1 MTNHQIRSWLLL
13 DPCCLSVG
21 QPCLKKAPH
30 HLSQHISIKLKRN
43 HGINHSFSPQESRK
57 ALCTTIIGYVS
68 DTQTDLQSPVQFSL
82 SYSLVQVDASVIPP
96 HQCHHHHHHH
106 HHNHN
111 HKTKQE
117 DPLVFYN
124 TGRPLPLANSRPIL
138 NQQQVLALI
147 DLEINT
153 FVLVTTNAKMK

>member
-82 SYSLVQVDASVIPP
+82 SYSLVQVDAPSYHCTNIIIIITTIITIFTNSSQV
-96 HQCHHHHHHH
+96 
-106 HHNHN
+106 
-111 HKTKQE
+111 E
-117 DPLVFYN
+117 
-124 TGRPLPLANSRPIL
+124 TGGPVGLLQHRPTAPSR
-138 NQQQVLALI
+138 QQPADSQPAAG
-147 DLEINT
+147 T
-153 FVLVTTNAKMK
+153 RSH